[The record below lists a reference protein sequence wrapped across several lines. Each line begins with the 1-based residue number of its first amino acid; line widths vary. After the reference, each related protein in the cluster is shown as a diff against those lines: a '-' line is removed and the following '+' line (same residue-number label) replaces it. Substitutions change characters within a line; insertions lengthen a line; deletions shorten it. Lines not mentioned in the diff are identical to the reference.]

1 MKRMWL
7 RSVFLLSCLGL
18 VACREERVL
27 PPGPEALVVPAVPSA
42 LVSSPAEPANL
53 SLSPVSARSQP
64 VDLVSGMPTRL
75 SPVKRSGPYPL
86 VKSGFAYHK
95 GRPWPQLLLDAA
107 QSGALPTTQR
117 DPLMPVALAQ
127 TAMALP
133 SPALLFC
140 ATPEIAM
147 PIDAGPRQH
156 WITRQVKSLTGGLW
170 DRWFGDDDRTPAALL
185 PELPAEPLVGVS
197 GQAFLVAERGMKLEL
212 KGQLT
217 GQGLIVSSF
226 LQSELQPAVHLLY
239 LERRDCQQAWP
250 SLYQAHRFWF
260 TEEDRTADYRASVA
274 QLDRG
279 RFVSGVKPPAKEA
292 VSKAARLAD
301 YRAQLHTQMS
311 VPVWKLMGAGS
322 PERGPQLLSS
332 HFGKVARVSQVNSA
346 VLVLHVAGAV
356 DTRYITEPML
366 FRMQVGEQGR
376 VNFTRI

>member
-1 MKRMWL
+1 MKKRWL
-7 RSVFLLSCLGL
+7 RSVFVLSCFGL

-27 PPGPEALVVPAVPSA
+27 PSGPEALDLPAALSA
-42 LVSSPAEPANL
+42 LVGSSAEPANL
-53 SLSPVSARSQP
+53 PLTSVSARSQP
-64 VDLVSGMPTRL
+64 VDLVSGMPARL

-95 GRPWPQLLLDAA
+95 GRPWPQLLLNAA
-107 QSGALPTTQR
+107 QPGALPTTRR
-117 DPLMPVALAQ
+117 DSLMPVALGQ

-133 SPALLFC
+133 APALLFC
-140 ATPEIAM
+140 ATPEVAM

-170 DRWFGDDDRTPAALL
+170 DRWFGDDDRAPAALL
-185 PELPAEPLVGVS
+185 PELPAEPLLDAS

-212 KGQLT
+212 KGRLT

-250 SLYQAHRFWF
+250 SLYQAHRFWLA
-260 TEEDRTADYRASVA
+260 EEDRTADYRTSVA

-279 RFVSGVKPPAKEA
+279 RFVSGVKRPAKG
-292 VSKAARLAD
+292 VVNKAARLAV
-301 YRAQLHTQMS
+301 YRDQLHTQMP

-332 HFGKVARVSQVNSA
+332 HFSKVARVSQVNSA

-356 DTRYITEPML
+356 DTRYVTEPML
-366 FRMQVGEQGR
+366 FRMQVGEQGK
-376 VNFTRI
+376 VKFTRI